1 MVNYL
6 GSCLFFDS
14 QALARVTDEMAR
26 EIFMPTTLSPY
37 HAYVLY
43 AIILGSDISPTNLAS
58 VMSLSPSTITRLV
71 DKLVQKGL
79 VRREF
84 FGKSSTLTATKNG
97 NDLRVP
103 IEKAMGELNQ
113 KFINML
119 GTNNL
124 DSLNSKI
131 KDFVVKF
138 NLKDGS

>member
-43 AIILGSDISPTNLAS
+43 AIVLSSDISPTNLAS
-58 VMSLSPSTITRLV
+58 LMSLSPSTITRLV

-131 KDFVVKF
+131 KDFVVTF

>member
-43 AIILGSDISPTNLAS
+43 AIVLSSDISPTNLAS
-58 VMSLSPSTITRLV
+58 LMSLSPSTITRLV

-84 FGKSSTLTATKNG
+84 FGKNSTLTATKNG

-131 KDFVVKF
+131 KDFVVTF

>member
-43 AIILGSDISPTNLAS
+43 AIVLSSDISPTNLAS
-58 VMSLSPSTITRLV
+58 LMSLSPSTITRLV

-84 FGKSSTLTATKNG
+84 FGKSSTLTPTKNG

-131 KDFVVKF
+131 KDFVVTF